1 MSSSHINPSIL
12 VIGAGRSATALIDY
26 LAPQTPKQGGSPPA
40 WKLTVADADP
50 VLAKEKQQAYPYVTA
65 IGLDVMDAAQRREAI
80 SRADVVI
87 SLLPASLHPIVATD
101 CLDLG
106 RHLLTASYVSPQMQ
120 ALHESAKA
128 KGLLFLNEMGL
139 DPGIDHL
146 SAMQVIHRIEALGG
160 EITAFKSFC
169 GGLIAPESDDN
180 PWGYKFT
187 WNPRNVVLAGQ
198 GTAVFLEN
206 GQMQEVGYGQLFT
219 RTETI
224 QMEEYGAFEAYPN
237 RDSLGY
243 RGAYGLPQVRTMLRG
258 TLRRPGYCAAWNVL
272 VQTGLTDDG
281 MILEDSETMSLREF
295 TNRMLPGKGPLRERL
310 ATKAGLAPDDPALE
324 KVIWLELEREEKIG
338 LIRATPARILQ
349 KVLEEKWKLQPDDR
363 DLIVMQHQ
371 FAYRLKG
378 ETYQLTSSLAVE
390 GEDAVRTAMA
400 KTVGLPLAIAAKLLL
415 QGRIPQRGVVIPVY
429 REIYEPVLEELQTL
443 GIVFREKEG

>member
-1 MSSSHINPSIL
+1 MSSPYINPSIL
-12 VIGAGRSATALIDY
+12 VFGAGRSATALIDY
-26 LAPQTPKQGGSPPA
+26 LATQAPKQA
-40 WKLTVADADP
+40 WNLTVADADP
-50 VLAKEKQQAYPYVTA
+50 VLAKEKQQAYPHVSA

-87 SLLPASLHPIVATD
+87 SLLPAFLHPIVATD

-206 GQMQEVGYGQLFT
+206 GQMQEVGYGQLFN
-219 RTETI
+219 RIETI
-224 QMEEYGAFEAYPN
+224 HMEEYGAFEAYPN

-243 RGAYGLPQVRTMLRG
+243 RSAYGLPQVLSMLRG
-258 TLRRPGYCAAWNVL
+258 TLRRPGYCEAWNVL
-272 VQTGLTDDG
+272 VQAGFTDDG
-281 MILEDSETMSLREF
+281 TIIEDSETMSLRDF
-295 TNRMLPGKGPLRERL
+295 TNRMIPGKDALR
-310 ATKAGLAPDDPALE
+310 
-324 KVIWLELEREEKIG
+324 
-338 LIRATPARILQ
+338 
-349 KVLEEKWKLQPDDR
+349 
-363 DLIVMQHQ
+363 
-371 FAYRLKG
+371 
-378 ETYQLTSSLAVE
+378 
-390 GEDAVRTAMA
+390 
-400 KTVGLPLAIAAKLLL
+400 
-415 QGRIPQRGVVIPVY
+415 
-429 REIYEPVLEELQTL
+429 
-443 GIVFREKEG
+443 